1 MAYLGR
7 SAFSDSKLN
16 QSLQTKLLHKL
27 AKNIKQ
33 PIHGVVFDNQEV
45 QPNTQHVSGSFSAG
59 PHSLF
64 SLFGQHVT
72 TNDTNVLGV
81 MFSNDNVN
89 FYDVILDTETTSGTN
104 YPLHAHL
111 RVDSLYFKVTYFNR
125 GSNSAFVTLNYASK
139 G

>member
-1 MAYLGR
+1 MSYLGR
-7 SAFSDSKLN
+7 STFSDSKLN
-16 QSLQTKLLHKL
+16 QSLQTNLLHKL
-27 AKNIKQ
+27 AKNIKP
-33 PIHGVVFDNQEV
+33 PIHGEVFDNQEV
-45 QPNTQHVSGSFSAG
+45 QPNTQHVSGSFTAG

-72 TNDTNVLGV
+72 NSDTNVLGV

-89 FYDVILDTETTSGTN
+89 FYEVILDTETTNGTN
-104 YPLHAHL
+104 YPLHAQV

>member
-16 QSLQTKLLHKL
+16 QSLQTNLLHKL
-27 AKNIKQ
+27 TKNIKQ

-45 QPNTQHVSGSFSAG
+45 QPNTQYVSGSFSAG
-59 PHSLF
+59 AHSVF
-64 SLFGQHVT
+64 SLFGQYVT

-104 YPLHAHL
+104 YPLHAHV